1 MAEISHFR
9 YRYFGRKRYG
19 NPCVTRCVQRSRIR
33 VRVPLRGYTRG
44 LQYCYRVMV
53 MCM

>member
-1 MAEISHFR
+1 MQR
-9 YRYFGRKRYG
+9 YVLHIVPLLVLR
-19 NPCVTRCVQRSRIR
+19 CVTRCVQRSRIR